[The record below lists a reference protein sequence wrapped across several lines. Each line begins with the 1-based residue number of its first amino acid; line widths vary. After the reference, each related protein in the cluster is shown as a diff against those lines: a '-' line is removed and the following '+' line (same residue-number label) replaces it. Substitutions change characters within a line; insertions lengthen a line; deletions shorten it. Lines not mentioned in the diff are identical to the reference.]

1 MHECTPGRCYTTPR
15 GRARAD
21 TAGVAFVLAAE
32 ANAADHVGRAD
43 RMGAHAVTHAAAC
56 VLRGSARADVA
67 VCGGG
72 VRVRVRVRVRV
83 CVRASGG
90 GERMQLTRTL
100 DR

>member
-43 RMGAHAVTHAAAC
+43 RMGAHAVTHAAAT
-56 VLRGSARADVA
+56 LHQAIDGAADKLARLV
-67 VCGGG
+67 GH
-72 VRVRVRVRVRV
+72 
-83 CVRASGG
+83 
-90 GERMQLTRTL
+90 TL
-100 DR
+100 SRLNAHH